1 MFYIR
6 HRINTVKDLETVPFN
21 MGIEI
26 DIRYEGSKL
35 ILQHDPY
42 KSGEYF
48 EDLLKKYKHS
58 FIILNVKTEGI
69 EVEALR
75 LINAYG
81 VKDYFFLDLS
91 FPAIIK
97 LSKTGENNIAV
108 RFSEY
113 EPLEQALSLKNIT
126 KWVWIDCFNKMP
138 LDSNS
143 YEKLKNCFKL
153 CIVSPE
159 LQGYSTDRIEEF
171 KNTLK
176 NFKIDAICTKAPH
189 LWES

>member
-1 MFYIR
+1 MLYIR

-21 MGIEI
+21 MGIEV

-35 ILQHDPY
+35 ILQHDSY

-48 EDLLKKYKHS
+48 EDLLKQYKHS

-69 EVEALR
+69 EEETLR
-75 LINAYG
+75 LINVYG

-97 LSKTGENNIAV
+97 LSKKGENNIAV

-126 KWVWIDCFNKMP
+126 RWVWIDCFNKMP
-138 LDSNS
+138 LDNNA
-143 YEKLKNCFKL
+143 YEKLKNYFKL

-159 LQGYSTDRIEEF
+159 LQGYSADRIGEF
-171 KNTLK
+171 KNILK
-176 NFKIDAICTKAPH
+176 SFKIDAVCTKTPH

>member
-1 MFYIR
+1 MLYIR
-6 HRINTVKDLETVPFN
+6 HRINTVKDLETVPVT

-42 KSGEYF
+42 KNGEYF

-58 FIILNVKTEGI
+58 FIILNVKNEG
-69 EVEALR
+69 VEEETLR
-75 LINAYG
+75 LVNAYG

-97 LSKTGENNIAV
+97 LSKKGENNIAV

-113 EPLEQALSLKNIT
+113 EPLEQTLLLKNIA
-126 KWVWIDCFNKMP
+126 KWVWVDCFNKMP
-138 LDSNS
+138 LDNFA
-143 YEKLKNCFKL
+143 YERLKNDFKL
-153 CIVSPE
+153 CIVSPD
-159 LQGYSTDRIEEF
+159 LQGYSSGKISEHR
-171 KNTLK
+171 NMLK
-176 NFKIDAICTKAPH
+176 DFKIDAVCTKTPH
-189 LWES
+189 LWEK